1 MRVAVLN
8 WRDIHHPHAGGA
20 EVVSHEQA
28 KGLAARGHE
37 VTLYAA
43 RFPGS
48 SPEEWINGYRVL
60 RQGDRFGV
68 YAKSASRLLQRS
80 RTERPD
86 VVLEHVT
93 GLPWYAPLWSPAPTV
108 SYFYHVIGPTYFQ
121 ELATPLAAI
130 GWAAERL
137 APAVYRGR
145 PSLCLGAG
153 SRRVFE
159 SLGYHAS
166 DFQLLPPGIRSD
178 IYTPGGPKSATPSM
192 VLVGRIMQYK
202 RVDLA
207 IRALGELH
215 AELPAL
221 RLHVVGPDPGGL
233 RPELQALADH
243 LGVGEMVL
251 FHGWVPE
258 STKRALLRSAWVNL
272 VPSDQEG
279 WGLTIM
285 EAAACG
291 TPSVGSDI
299 SGLSD
304 ALVPGVT
311 GATFRQGDASDLAR
325 TVRSL
330 LADEE
335 GRRAMAVSGRRF
347 VEPMTW
353 ENHLARL
360 ETILDQVPGV
370 PRGRPTPFPAADDR
384 HALLR

>member
-1 MRVAVLN
+1 VRVAVLN

-48 SPEEWINGYRVL
+48 SSEEWIDGYRVL

-68 YAKSASRLLQRS
+68 YPRSAARLLRRA
-80 RTERPD
+80 RTEKPD

-121 ELATPLAAI
+121 ELSPPLAAI
-130 GWAAERL
+130 GWCAERF
-137 APAVYRGR
+137 APSVYRGR

-159 SLGYHAS
+159 TLGYHAA
-166 DFQLLPPGIRSD
+166 DLELLPPGIESRS
-178 IYTPGGPKSATPSM
+178 YTPSGPKSAAPSL
-192 VLVGRIMQYK
+192 VLVGRIMRYK

-207 IRALGELH
+207 ISALALLH
-215 AELPAL
+215 PEMPDL
-221 RLHVVGPDPGGL
+221 RLHILGPDPGGL
-233 RPELQALADH
+233 REELERTAER
-243 LGVGEMVL
+243 LGVGDAVL
-251 FHGWVPE
+251 FHGRVPE
-258 STKRALLRSAWVNL
+258 VTKRAFLRSAWVNL

-279 WGLTIM
+279 WGLTVM

-299 SGLSD
+299 AGLSD
-304 ALVPGVT
+304 ALLPGVT
-311 GATFRQGDASDLAR
+311 GVTFRQGDAGDMAR
-325 TVRSL
+325 TLRSL
-330 LADEE
+330 LADEAA
-335 GRRAMAVSGRRF
+335 RRAIGISGRAF
-347 VEPMTW
+347 AESMTW
-353 ENHLARL
+353 ERHITRL
-360 ETILDQVPGV
+360 ERALDQAPGV
-370 PRGRPTPFPAADDR
+370 ARRLPTPFPAAEDR
-384 HALLR
+384 RALLR

>member
-20 EVVSHEQA
+20 EVVSHQQA
-28 KGLAARGHE
+28 KGLAARGHQ

-48 SPEEWINGYRVL
+48 SEEEWISGYRVL

-68 YAKSASRLLQRS
+68 YPKSAARLLRQA

-93 GLPWYAPLWSPAPTV
+93 GLPWYAPLWAPAPTV

-121 ELATPLAAI
+121 ELAAPLAAI
-130 GWAAERL
+130 GWAAERF

-153 SRRVFE
+153 IRGVFE
-159 SLGYHAS
+159 SIGYHGP
-166 DFQLLPPGIRSD
+166 DFQLMPPGIETET
-178 IYTPGGPKSATPSM
+178 YTPGGPKSATPSM

-207 IRALGELH
+207 IRALAELH
-215 AELPAL
+215 SEMPAL
-221 RLHVVGPDPGGL
+221 RLHVLGPDPGGL
-233 RPELQALADH
+233 REDLEALAKR
-243 LGVGEMVL
+243 LGVRDVVL
-251 FHGWVPE
+251 FHGRVPDA
-258 STKRALLRSAWVNL
+258 TKRAMLRSAWVNL

-279 WGLTIM
+279 WGLTVM

-291 TPSVGSDI
+291 TPTVGSDI
-299 SGLSD
+299 PGLSD

-311 GATFRQGDASDLAR
+311 GATFRHGDASDLAR
-325 TVRSL
+325 VLRNVL
-330 LADEE
+330 HDEE
-335 GRRAMAVSGRRF
+335 GRRAMAVAGRKF
-347 VEPMTW
+347 IEPLTW
-353 ENHLARL
+353 ENHVTRL
-360 ETILDQVPGV
+360 EAVLDQVPGV
-370 PRGRPTPFPAADDR
+370 PRGRPAPFPAADDR